1 MNNVLLIGSG
11 GREHAIAWSIYKD
24 ENIKDLY
31 CAPGNAG
38 TLNIATNVPLN
49 IMDNNAIL
57 SFVNEKK
64 IDFIIVGPEQPLENG
79 IVDFFNEKNI
89 KIFGPTKYASQLETS
104 KLFARNIMEEYNIPQ
119 PAFFECKNEEEV
131 ISVKNKIISRIRKV
145 EKTNGKKILKESSNF
160 QLFMEL

>member
-11 GREHAIAWSIYKD
+11 GREHAIAWSIHKD
-24 ENIKDLY
+24 NNIKDLY

-49 IMDNNAIL
+49 ILDNDEIL
-57 SFVNEKK
+57 SFVNERK

-79 IVDFFNEKNI
+79 IVDFFNKKNI

-119 PAFFECKNEEEV
+119 PAFFE
-131 ISVKNKIISRIRKV
+131 
-145 EKTNGKKILKESSNF
+145 
-160 QLFMEL
+160 